1 MRQRGIAAAV
11 ENGKLTGYYRVRYAI
26 QGNPLVSLC
35 IPTNDGWSNVAGRGR
50 INLVENFIKSIAA
63 KIRGLSGLQ
72 SDGAEL
78 AQGAFGLPKDGSPPP
93 SPSTACRATPTEANS
108 VALSIC

>member
-1 MRQRGIAAAV
+1 MHADVLHYCRAELVHENYFHAV
-11 ENGKLTGYYRVRYAI
+11 LEAV
-26 QGNPLVSLC
+26 
-35 IPTNDGWSNVAGRGR
+35 
-50 INLVENFIKSIAA
+50 KSIAA